1 MTKKKAAAII
11 KRVEPSVEGVD
22 DAIRELYARDGTVTP
37 DSVILAARDPNSPLH
52 ARFNWD
58 IEEAAME
65 HWRDTAR
72 SLIRSVRVIVKTEHI
87 SFRPKLPAAPEF
99 IRDPSAKYNNQG
111 YSRVSEIRSDEDRA
125 RDAITAEI
133 ERADGCIKR
142 AISIGYELGL
152 DIVLKDVE
160 RALDRARSVVKKEEE
175 KAS

>member
-1 MTKKKAAAII
+1 MTKKKAKAILGRI
-11 KRVEPSVEGVD
+11 ENAVEGVD

-37 DSVILAARDPNSPLH
+37 DSVIEAARDEGSPLH
-52 ARFNWD
+52 SRFNWD

-72 SLIRSVRVIVKTEHI
+72 GIIRSVRVVVKTERIH
-87 SFRPKLPAAPEF
+87 FKPKMPAAPEF
-99 IRDPSAKYNNQG
+99 IRDPSAKSGTQG

-125 RDAITAEI
+125 RDAIAAEI

-152 DIVLKDVE
+152 DVVLKDVE
-160 RALDRARSVVKKEEE
+160 RALDRARAVVKKEE
-175 KAS
+175 KIAS